1 MSEDKDPLDEMLDLA
16 FTLTNSSFK
25 YYDKAAK
32 KAKMPEV
39 KALLAVI
46 AESESNLLIKLRH
59 MMITGIVDE
68 LEELKQAEDRDELPD
83 ETPFDPSRA
92 KSDPRIFVCNKTLK
106 KEVKGYTFFLTLAAR
121 ANTTLV
127 SRLFEYLAHLK
138 MRQIKRIRRV
148 CSTY

>member
-1 MSEDKDPLDEMLDLA
+1 MSDDMNPLDEMLDLA

-32 KAKMPEV
+32 KAKMAEV
-39 KALLAVI
+39 KALLSVI
-46 AESESNLLIKLRH
+46 AESETNLLIKLRH

-68 LEELKQAEDRDELPD
+68 LEELKRADDRDEIPD

-92 KSDPRIFVCNKTLK
+92 KSDPRIFVCNKALK
-106 KEVKGYTFFLTLAAR
+106 KEVSGYTFFLTLAAR
-121 ANTTLV
+121 ANSTLV

-138 MRQIKRIRRV
+138 MRQIKRIRRI
-148 CSTY
+148 CTTF

>member
-1 MSEDKDPLDEMLDLA
+1 MSKDKDPLDEMLDLA

-32 KAKMPEV
+32 KAEMSEV

-46 AESESNLLIKLRH
+46 AESESNLLIQLRH
-59 MMITGIVDE
+59 MMLTGIVDE
-68 LEELKQAEDRDELPD
+68 LEELKQAKDRDELPD